1 MLFAATFLATTW
13 AVPLA
18 RATDAPADACSLL
31 TAGDVSKTIGQAY
44 GAPQK
49 SVAPRPYANTVEG
62 TDCRYESNGNGK
74 ELWFRV
80 YFDPSPSATTEL
92 FAKLKAFYSPPT
104 PVSGIGDEAYIDPR
118 HGLHVRKGNV
128 RFFLDLG
135 ESEKQIKDL
144 ASLVAGRL

>member
-1 MLFAATFLATTW
+1 
-13 AVPLA
+13 
-18 RATDAPADACSLL
+18 
-31 TAGDVSKTIGQAY
+31 
-44 GAPQK
+44 
-49 SVAPRPYANTVEG
+49 
-62 TDCRYESNGNGK
+62 
-74 ELWFRV
+74 V

-144 ASLVAGRL
+144 ASDFKGVSTLCHDSSCALTQFELRVWMGIKKGRADGPPFLRSHG